1 MCKKKEDF
9 VVVVKD
15 LNQIRTFFSFAF
27 KHFKKMFKSIKKKG
41 AVHSNLFKLNSHK
54 ANSLTLKKLDHLL
67 DHFLRTHSRQC
78 RQTAFFNKH
87 KVLPSGLTRRSHI
100 FEHKHSKHLYNLKE
114 FKKIPRTYVELEEL
128 FLKDSE
134 DHSNIL
140 DSTNYEWKVGS
151 R

>member
-1 MCKKKEDF
+1 
-9 VVVVKD
+9 
-15 LNQIRTFFSFAF
+15 
-27 KHFKKMFKSIKKKG
+27 MFKSIKKKG

-67 DHFLRTHSRQC
+67 DH
-78 RQTAFFNKH
+78 NKH